1 MNFAQNLYTVWTL
14 NYCSVIELTM
24 GFGGGWLNEGLY
36 VCTAGVGCVCVL
48 GGGGPSPNSAI
59 KDMYWKI

>member
-1 MNFAQNLYTVWTL
+1 M
-14 NYCSVIELTM
+14 YCSVKELTM

-59 KDMYWKI
+59 KDMYWKIKI